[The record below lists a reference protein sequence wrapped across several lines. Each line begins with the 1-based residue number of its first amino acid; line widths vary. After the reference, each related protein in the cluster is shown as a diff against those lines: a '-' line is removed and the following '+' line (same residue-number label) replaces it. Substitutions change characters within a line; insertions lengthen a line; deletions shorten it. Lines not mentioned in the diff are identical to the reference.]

1 MLDACLSSPPTLPPS
16 ARAETWQPTWTHDK
30 ILVGLLS
37 FMTGTDSTVGAVMT
51 SDDVKRR
58 YAQESLGYNC
68 RDKDFVA
75 LFPHLVTKHEAAQ
88 REAGANGGGDALNS
102 GAGSRSGAGGG
113 EGGLSSQ
120 AKYLLITVGIL
131 VMLLVA
137 IKVWGGGD
145 EDYGHIPDF

>member
-1 MLDACLSSPPTLPPS
+1 MPACVLPRFYPPLP
-16 ARAETWQPTWTHDK
+16 AETWQPTWTHDK

-37 FMTGTDSTVGAVMT
+37 FMTGSDSTVGAVMT

-75 LFPHLVTKHEAAQ
+75 LFPHLLAKHEEVK
-88 REAGANGGGDALNS
+88 REAGASGGGDGTN
-102 GAGSRSGAGGG
+102 GGVGSRSGSGGG
-113 EGGLSSQ
+113 EGGMSSQ
-120 AKYLLITVGIL
+120 AKYLLITVGA
-131 VMLLVA
+131 LLLLLMA
-137 IKVWGGGD
+137 IKLWGGED